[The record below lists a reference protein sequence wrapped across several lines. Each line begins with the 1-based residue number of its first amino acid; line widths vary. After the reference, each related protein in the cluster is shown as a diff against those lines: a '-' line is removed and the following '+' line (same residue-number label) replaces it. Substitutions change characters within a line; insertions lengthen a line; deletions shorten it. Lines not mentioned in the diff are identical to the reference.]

1 MKISKK
7 GDITLIAICV
17 LVVAALCLTG
27 YYIFYRAWTEPHE
40 PMSKDNTP
48 DYYGSDLWEKVLDEF
63 DYIEVKY
70 TPKKSGNEKYESY
83 SPEISLD
90 YSDEEDFISKTNSVW
105 GYIQEY
111 LSANPDCEVN
121 KFDTVRFTFVKSRN
135 YVEVEYSNDYNGQR
149 LDGIKAAVIR
159 DEKGEFFMSSDIKT
173 LAPDAE
179 YIKVFMAI
187 KADADLSVLGELD
200 KAKEVYLEVDKNAV
214 TEIKKR
220 TDEMQLPFK
229 VTVN

>member
-7 GDITLIAICV
+7 GDITFIAICV

-27 YYIFYRAWTEPHE
+27 YYIFYRAWAEPHE
-40 PMSKDNTP
+40 AIQKDNTA
-48 DYYGSDLWEKVLDEF
+48 DYYGGDLWGKVLDEF

-70 TPKKSGNEKYESY
+70 APKKSGNEKYEAY

-90 YSDEEDFISKTNSVW
+90 YSDEEDFISKTSNVW

-111 LSANPDCEVN
+111 LSDNPDCEIN

-159 DEKGEFFMSSDIKT
+159 DEKGGFFEPSDIKK
-173 LAPDAE
+173 LAYDAQ
-179 YIKVFMAI
+179 YITAVMPI
-187 KADADLSVLGELD
+187 KADADLSALKELD
-200 KAKEVYLEVDKNAV
+200 KAKEVRLIVDESAV
-214 TEIKKR
+214 TEIKKK
-220 TDEMQLPFK
+220 TDEMELSFK
-229 VTVN
+229 VTVG